1 MLKRINN
8 MTLHGL
14 LLAVIIGLSP
24 QSGAEQKEST
34 DTPDNKTITA
44 VIDTNKGKITL
55 ELYPDK
61 APVTVAN
68 FVEYNSG
75 FYNDTIF
82 HRVVPGL
89 MIMGGGYT
97 FETKKKKTRAT
108 IKNEADNGL
117 KNIAGTIGMAHS
129 TDPQSATSQFYINLA
144 DNVSLDY
151 TAPTP
156 GGWGYAVFGKVV
168 DGMDA
173 VKRIEKV
180 RTMTNFGM
188 QNIPTME
195 VNIRRITIQD

>member
-1 MLKRINN
+1 MALY
-8 MTLHGL
+8 GL
-14 LLAVIIGLSP
+14 LLAITTGFSPLS
-24 QSGAEQKEST
+24 AADQKEST
-34 DTPDNKTITA
+34 AAPDNKTITA

-68 FVEYNSG
+68 FVEYARSG

-82 HRVVPGL
+82 HRVVPGF

-97 FETKKKKTRAT
+97 FETKKKKTRAP

-173 VKRIEKV
+173 VAKIERV
-180 RTMTNFGM
+180 RTITNFGM